1 MNEGSKFGEEAA
13 KSLGVGDIVEWS
25 KWNLQ
30 EEEWNLHYGLVTSIK
45 NEIRSNRL
53 VSVSKVLPI
62 GGDHQEIEFF
72 TLSLR
77 LVSPSKR
84 EELSNEF
91 NS

>member
-1 MNEGSKFGEEAA
+1 MNERRKLGEESA
-13 KSLGVGDIVEWS
+13 KAFGIGDIIEWS
-25 KWNLQ
+25 KWNP
-30 EEEWNLHYGLVTSIK
+30 EKESWDLHYGLITGIK

-53 VSVSKVLPI
+53 VSVSKVLPFN
-62 GGDHQEIEFF
+62 GNKQEIEFF

-84 EELSNEF
+84 EELSTEF